1 MKIFHKTFQDKILT
15 FFEATDSFT
24 DNFSNSIFS
33 MINQSGAKANN
44 MLVGEIENEYIIN
57 YGILDEFYLDT
68 FNQIIQTHIEHDLNN
83 RLGKFSKIEKNDILI
98 RSSWLNVM
106 KKNEFN
112 PLHIHEENDL
122 NFIYFLNDF
131 DSALETS
138 FGRNLKSRFFN
149 MKTQEITNNES
160 YKGCHVIIKDQEL
173 MNIIPQKNFGII
185 YDFDLLHQVY
195 PFQENEKRLSFV
207 MNININRLRGERE
220 WNPEKFKWEYTH
232 TPHEKDDVRN
242 NI

>member
-1 MKIFHKTFQDKILT
+1 
-15 FFEATDSFT
+15 
-24 DNFSNSIFS
+24 

-112 PLHIHEENDL
+112 PLHVHEENDL

-195 PFQENEKRLSFV
+195 PFQKNEKRLSFV
-207 MNININRLRGERE
+207 MNININKLGGERE

>member
-24 DNFSNSIFS
+24 DNFSNSLLS

-57 YGILDEFYLDT
+57 HGVLDEFYLDT
-68 FNQIIQTHIEHDLNN
+68 FNQIIHAHIEHDLNN
-83 RLGKFSKIEKNDILI
+83 RMGKFKKFEKNDVLI

-106 KKNEFN
+106 RKNEFN
-112 PLHIHEENDL
+112 PLHVHEENDF

-149 MKTQEITNNES
+149 MKTQEITNNAS
-160 YKGCHVIIKDQEL
+160 YKGCHIIIKDQEL

-195 PFQENEKRLSFV
+195 PFQENEKRLTFV
-207 MNININRLRGERE
+207 MNIVVNRETERK
-220 WNPEKFKWEYTH
+220 WNAEKFKWEYTL

>member
-1 MKIFHKTFQDKILT
+1 
-15 FFEATDSFT
+15 
-24 DNFSNSIFS
+24 